1 MAEKR
6 TGLAPLPT
14 GLLLRPSTQ
23 PKVEPEK
30 VEPVRVEPA
39 KVEKAQSEAASKS
52 ARSEASAFAVAVD
65 RRQEDEGYDSLD
77 HDDRRGMNDRG
88 APGDR
93 ASVDDVNERGGGY
106 RSERA
111 DAVGGESKVEDAA
124 RSSAA
129 STSSA
134 SSASSA
140 QSSSSSSSTQAV
152 RTRRKKTVYTETKGR
167 KLYLPDEIH
176 DRLRLLAFSRR
187 EKVSTIAAEILDRNL
202 PRLRIEREA

>member
-23 PKVEPEK
+23 PKVEP
-30 VEPVRVEPA
+30 A
-39 KVEKAQSEAASKS
+39 KVEKAQNEAASTS
-52 ARSEASAFAVAVD
+52 ARSEAAAVAVAVD
-65 RRQEDEGYDSLD
+65 RSQEDEGYDALE
-77 HDDRRGMNDRG
+77 HDDRRGINDRD
-88 APGDR
+88 AASDR
-93 ASVDDVNERGGGY
+93 ALDDLNERGRGY
-106 RSERA
+106 RADRSES
-111 DAVGGESKVEDAA
+111 VVSESKVEDAA
-124 RSSAA
+124 RSSVA
-129 STSSA
+129 SA
-134 SSASSA
+134 SSASSSSSS
-140 QSSSSSSSTQAV
+140 QSSSSSNSTQAV